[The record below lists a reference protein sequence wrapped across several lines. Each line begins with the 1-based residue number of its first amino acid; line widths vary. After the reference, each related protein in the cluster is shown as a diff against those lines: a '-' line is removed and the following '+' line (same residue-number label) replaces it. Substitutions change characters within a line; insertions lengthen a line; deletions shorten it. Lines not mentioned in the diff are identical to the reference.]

1 MPSLRIRSA
10 FSLSWYSEGPNSSG
24 YFSSSAVANGTI
36 ANIEDRVTT
45 REEDWPEICKWFG
58 LKGVGP
64 RSGALTGKGVG
75 YGKQGPVGG
84 VGEGEQAKGGNTRG
98 E

>member
-1 MPSLRIRSA
+1 MPSLRTGSA
-10 FSLSWYSEGPNSSG
+10 FWLSWYSERPNSRR
-24 YFSSSAVANGTI
+24 YFSSSAVANGTVV
-36 ANIEDRVTT
+36 NIEDGVTT
-45 REEDWPEICKWFG
+45 WEKDWPETYKWFG

-84 VGEGEQAKGGNTRG
+84 VGEVERAEGGNTGG